1 MLTGVLVLPLLL
13 LALPE
18 THQHLILTKLRHTDA
33 QAAAKIQ
40 EAEAIDGSPP
50 VFHAP
55 WIPLK

>member
-18 THQHLILTKLRHTDA
+18 THQHLILTKLTDA